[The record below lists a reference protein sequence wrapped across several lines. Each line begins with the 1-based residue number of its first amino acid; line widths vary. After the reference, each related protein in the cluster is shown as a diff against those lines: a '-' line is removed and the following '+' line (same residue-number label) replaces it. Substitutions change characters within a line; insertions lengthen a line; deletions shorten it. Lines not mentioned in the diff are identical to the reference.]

1 MIGTFAPMKTVW
13 MFCGACLVTSALAQA
28 PSKQPIPKVTFH
40 YQNLD
45 QQALAGS
52 AAPSSGSALIVRVEL
67 EEGWHI
73 NSDAPLDSFLV
84 PTTVS
89 ARAEGLAFAKPIY
102 PKPELRHSQLMGG
115 DLALFTGAFEIRI
128 PCAVDGKGT
137 GQAKGHSSKPGA
149 PPRTSVT
156 LNYQSCNNNMCLPPK
171 SITVDQ

>member
-1 MIGTFAPMKTVW
+1 MNIVW
-13 MFCGACLVTSALAQA
+13 MSSVACLVTSAFAQA
-28 PSKQPIPKVTFH
+28 PSKQPVPKVSFH

-52 AAPSSGSALIVRVEL
+52 ADTASRNALIVRVEL

-84 PTTVS
+84 PTAVS

-102 PKPELRHSQLMGG
+102 PKPELQHSQLMGG
-115 DLALFTGAFEIRI
+115 DIALFTGAFDIRI
-128 PCAVDGKGT
+128 PYAVDGIGT
-137 GQAKGHSSKPGA
+137 GQSKGSSSKADA

-156 LNYQSCNNNMCLPPK
+156 LNYQSCNNSMCLPPK
-171 SITVDQ
+171 SITVDH